1 MVMAL
6 VSTGVLIALCALVG
20 GLAFEVWVLR
30 ADKAVTVREATQ
42 TLRLRWLRI
51 CALAV
56 MVSSTLA
63 LVTGLPTWI
72 WVIRLLMG
80 GGVLLLLRHPRPA
93 REQWPALLVGLLL
106 LQTQSFVSR
115 SAHLPSPIVPLL
127 ADWFHLTLAAIWLGG
142 VGMLT
147 VVILSIWR
155 NPDRER
161 MVALSAILARF
172 SLLALFCV
180 LGLAF
185 SGIAQAGLFLKGF
198 EDLLRTTYG
207 ITLSIKLLIFIGLI
221 GFGAFHQQVIMPQL
235 RRWLLS
241 TKSVPSAMD
250 TVAQLRWSLLLE
262 SSLGLVLLIVVGLLI
277 SFTP

>member
-6 VSTGVLIALCALVG
+6 ISTGVLITLCALVG

-30 ADKAVTVREATQ
+30 ADKAATVREATQ

-51 CALAV
+51 CTLAM

-63 LVTGLPTWI
+63 LATGLPTSIWI
-72 WVIRLLMG
+72 IRLLMG

-93 REQWPALLVGLLL
+93 REQWSALLVGLLL

-115 SAHLPSPIVPLL
+115 SAHLPNPVVPLL

-161 MVALSAILARF
+161 VVALSVIMARF

-207 ITLSIKLLIFIGLI
+207 ITLSIKLLIFLGLI
-221 GFGAFHQQVIMPQL
+221 GFGAFHQQVIMPRL
-235 RRWLLS
+235 RRWLL
-241 TKSVPSAMD
+241 VAIGGPSAMD
-250 TVAQLRWSLLLE
+250 TMAQLRWSLLLE